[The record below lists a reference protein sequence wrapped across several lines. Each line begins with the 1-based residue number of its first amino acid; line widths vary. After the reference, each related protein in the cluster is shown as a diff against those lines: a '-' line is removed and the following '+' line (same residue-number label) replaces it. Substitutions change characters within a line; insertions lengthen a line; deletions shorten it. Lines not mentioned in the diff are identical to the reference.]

1 MRDLR
6 AVLALAALLG
16 TGIAA
21 AAPVPGTRTDAPR
34 RVNPVIDGAPVYLV
48 LPADGRTVAAWAYRS
63 AGEFDLAISI
73 RGVDGRWSEP
83 AFFGQ
88 GDRLDQMEPALA
100 VDSTGHAYLAFATRQ
115 TGEISLAILL
125 AGSESFTPAM
135 PIVPSGS
142 NAASPALRVVGDR
155 LVLAWREGRSVQ
167 LADLPLVGGGNRSS
181 GVQDGPDGFNPLGSA
196 PPRGNGVPTDP
207 ERDPGRKR

>member
-6 AVLALAALLG
+6 AVLALAALVG
-16 TGIAA
+16 TSVAA
-21 AAPVPGTRTDAPR
+21 AAPVSGPRVDAPR
-34 RVNPVIDGAPVYLV
+34 RVNSAIDGAPVYLV

-63 AGEFDLAISI
+63 AGEFDLAVSI

-88 GDRLDQMEPALA
+88 GDRLDQTEPALA
-100 VDSTGHAYLAFATRQ
+100 VDATGHAYLAFATRP
-115 TGEISLAILL
+115 TGEVSLAILL
-125 AGSESFTPAM
+125 AGSEGFTPAM
-135 PIVPSGS
+135 PIVPAGSG
-142 NAASPALRVVGDR
+142 AASPALRVVGDR
-155 LVLAWREGRSVQ
+155 LVVGWREGRTVQ

-196 PPRGNGVPTDP
+196 PPRGNGMPTDP
-207 ERDPGRKR
+207 EKDPGRKR